1 MTIRTWEIRY
11 KLQQQGKYFFR
22 RVDAVYQHEA
32 NKIFDAEMPSAI
44 RCGSARSVQ
53 IKGKNQFPMT
63 KTFGG
68 SPQCTEENMEY
79 ALKKL
84 KEYSDPKIKY
94 TFRQWMNRFMN
105 ILDLID
111 QG

>member
-1 MTIRTWEIRY
+1 MQ
-11 KLQQQGKYFFR
+11 KCQVPSDVVQQGR
-22 RVDAVYQHEA
+22 L
-32 NKIFDAEMPSAI
+32 NKRKESI
-44 RCGSARSVQ
+44 Q
-53 IKGKNQFPMT
+53 MT

-111 QG
+111 

>member
-1 MTIRTWEIRY
+1 MET
-11 KLQQQGKYFFR
+11 
-22 RVDAVYQHEA
+22 
-32 NKIFDAEMPSAI
+32 
-44 RCGSARSVQ
+44 RST
-53 IKGKNQFPMT
+53 N

-79 ALKKL
+79 ALKKM

-105 ILDLID
+105 VLDLID
-111 QG
+111 

>member
-1 MTIRTWEIRY
+1 MKVVINTSDKQFERRTVIKEGLYESLPFLLKTHIR
-11 KLQQQGKYFFR
+11 
-22 RVDAVYQHEA
+22 A
-32 NKIFDAEMPSAI
+32 NTNM
-44 RCGSARSVQ
+44 GTRST
-53 IKGKNQFPMT
+53 N

-68 SPQCTEENMEY
+68 SPQCTEENMDY

-105 ILDLID
+105 VLDLID
-111 QG
+111 